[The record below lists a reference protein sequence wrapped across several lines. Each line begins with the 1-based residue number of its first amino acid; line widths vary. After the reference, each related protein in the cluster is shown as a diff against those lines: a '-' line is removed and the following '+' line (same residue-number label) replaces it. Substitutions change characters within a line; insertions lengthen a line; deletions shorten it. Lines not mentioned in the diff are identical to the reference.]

1 MPGTI
6 PVRPA
11 FMGGYHTRGAP
22 GVRELIVAAVGAILL
37 IGLGLASVNASERSG
52 GDATAAAAYEESV
65 TGGASLM
72 LAD

>member
-11 FMGGYHTRGAP
+11 FMGGYHSRGAP

-52 GDATAAAAYEESV
+52 GDATAGAYEESV

>member
-1 MPGTI
+1 M
-6 PVRPA
+6 
-11 FMGGYHTRGAP
+11 
-22 GVRELIVAAVGAILL
+22 RELIVAAVGAILL

-52 GDATAAAAYEESV
+52 GDATAAAYEESV

>member
-11 FMGGYHTRGAP
+11 FMGGYHSRGAP

-52 GDATAAAAYEESV
+52 GDATAAAYEESV

>member
-52 GDATAAAAYEESV
+52 GDATAAAYEESV